1 MGGLDQRIADLGAS
15 GSVLLALAIALLLGL
30 RHATDPD
37 HLTAVST
44 LALSDE
50 RRGARRAGLLG
61 LAWGLG
67 HATTLALIGTPLVL
81 YDRSLPAGVQRALEV
96 AVGVVIVAL
105 AVRLLVRWRRG
116 YLHVHP
122 HRHGEVTH
130 AHPHV
135 HEHAGVDAHPEAH
148 AHPHAEA
155 LGRSP
160 RAAYAIGLLHGAGG
174 SAGAGLLLL
183 AAVPDRGTAAVALA
197 VFACGTALSMA
208 LVSAAFGH
216 TLARQGVAR
225 QLERLVP
232 AMGILAGLFGVWYAL
247 GALHTVPYLL

>member
-1 MGGLDQRIADLGAS
+1 MSGVDDRVAGLS
-15 GSVLLALAIALLLGL
+15 GSGSILLALVVALLLGL

-50 RRGARRAGLLG
+50 RRGARRASLLG

-67 HATTLALIGTPLVL
+67 HATTLAALGLPLVL
-81 YDRSLPAGVQRALEV
+81 FNRSLPAGVQRALEV

-105 AVRLLVRWRRG
+105 AARLVVRWRRG
-116 YLHVHP
+116 YLHVHA

-135 HEHAGVDAHPEAH
+135 HEHARGAHPELH

-160 RAAYAIGLLHGAGG
+160 RAAFAVGLLHGAGG
-174 SAGAGLLLL
+174 SAGAAVLLL
-183 AAVPDRGTAAVALA
+183 AAVPDRTTAAIALA
-197 VFACGTALSMA
+197 VFAAATAA
-208 LVSAAFGH
+208 
-216 TLARQGVAR
+216 
-225 QLERLVP
+225 
-232 AMGILAGLFGVWYAL
+232 
-247 GALHTVPYLL
+247 